1 MPKAHS
7 LIFKVVF
14 LLTGVIYP
22 AICVGNTPAAD
33 KSGPAPRLIAT
44 PATCP
49 SRSINYITQT
59 LPNQCLTTSWKS
71 QPPATDRSSLHTT
84 DFNKQEN
91 IEDGTTFSLSS
102 AQGDAITA
110 KPTTV
115 TSSSDTTSSTRSEGL
130 VSQTP
135 QPQREGNISEKLS
148 SLQQDNDVDPLSDHA
163 NFLSFE
169 EWKTQMLKKAGQSTE
184 NLGTVRRGSGN
195 TGPRQRPGNINNVL
209 DSLGEDNEIEL
220 DFGGFVGS
228 DAKADAVASRKS
240 SDGLSSEGQ
249 PGRGHR
255 EGLSEQLSRRSKDAG
270 KTCKERS
277 NYASFDCAAT
287 VLKSNPE
294 CKGTTAVLFEN
305 KDSYMLNECSAKNK
319 FFIVELCNDILID
332 TVVLANF
339 EFFSSTFRTFR
350 VSVSDRYP
358 VKLDKW
364 RNLGTFEAKNTREV
378 QAFLVE
384 NPLIWAR
391 YLRVEFLTHY
401 GNEYYCPVSLLR
413 VHGKTMMEDYRHD
426 VKAARGEEDDED
438 DVSEVGEEANSKDVT
453 EIITTEVIQQDSR
466 PYTQQ
471 PDVVVPTVLPI
482 PSATEPSPVNSTT
495 ATSAKTTF
503 INPSGSPRWFIYRNA
518 LFEQQDLLLSS
529 CKVQSLSCD
538 LEFTNAISYA
548 THTKPS
554 LIGIVVSGYEPT
566 SVVSTA
572 GSAPSASETAQSSL
586 SSAIPSISTT
596 TASTSHSAAV
606 EKMQNSTKV
615 NHTVP
620 TPSKTAHHAPAPTPT
635 TQESFFK
642 SIHKRL
648 KLLESNSTLSL
659 QYIEEQSRILRDAF
673 TKVERRQLAKTTT
686 FLETLNTTVLNELR
700 DFRLQYD
707 QIWQSTVLELSS
719 QREQSQR
726 EVIALSGR
734 LSILAD
740 EILFQKRMAI
750 VQFSLIL
757 LCLGLVI
764 FSRNTSNSSPA
775 YLELQTAV
783 QNIVGRPSASFSRY
797 LYPDGSPPGSPSRPT
812 SRYGFFS
819 RKMSHFRSR
828 SDDSILNS
836 DEGRKSPSVEYSP
849 PTPVSDHSGVD
860 DDVTTQTPEGAQ
872 AGLRRAISS
881 PAIGT
886 APHDTQNENEDST
899 PEAED
904 NVGVGGSWDMADPVV
919 LSQEDKVRRRYE
931 YSTRYGPH

>member
-1 MPKAHS
+1 MFDDNPLHTEDFQKQEG
-7 LIFKVVF
+7 IE
-14 LLTGVIYP
+14 
-22 AICVGNTPAAD
+22 D
-33 KSGPAPRLIAT
+33 R
-44 PATCP
+44 
-49 SRSINYITQT
+49 
-59 LPNQCLTTSWKS
+59 TTSG
-71 QPPATDRSSLHTT
+71 RSSARGDTITT
-84 DFNKQEN
+84 
-91 IEDGTTFSLSS
+91 
-102 AQGDAITA
+102 
-110 KPTTV
+110 KPTTI
-115 TSSSDTTSSTRSEGL
+115 TTSSDTTSCTRSEGPA
-130 VSQTP
+130 SQTP
-135 QPQREGNISEKLS
+135 RPQREGDTSEKLS
-148 SLQQDNDVDPLSDHA
+148 SPQQDNDVDPLSDHA

-184 NLGTVRRGSGN
+184 HLGTVLPSSEN
-195 TGPRQRPGNINNVL
+195 TRPRQRPGNINNVL

-228 DAKADAVASRKS
+228 DTKADAISSRKS
-240 SDGLSSEGQ
+240 SDGSSSEGQ
-249 PGRGHR
+249 PDRGHR

-364 RNLGTFEAKNTREV
+364 RNLGTFEARNTREV

-384 NPLIWAR
+384 NPFIWAR
-391 YLRVEFLTHY
+391 YLRIEFLTHY

-413 VHGKTMMEDYRHD
+413 VHGKTMMEDYKHD

-438 DVSEVGEEANSKDVT
+438 DVSEIGEDANGKEVT
-453 EIITTEVIQQDSR
+453 EIITTKVIKQDSR
-466 PYTQQ
+466 PNTQQ
-471 PDVVVPTVLPI
+471 PDVGMPAASPI
-482 PSATEPSPVNSTT
+482 PSVTEPSSVNSTP
-495 ATSAKTTF
+495 ATSPRTMSNNSSE
-503 INPSGSPRWFIYRNA
+503 NPGRFTYRNA
-518 LFEQQDLLLSS
+518 LFEQQDLLLST
-529 CKVQSLSCD
+529 CKVKRPSCD
-538 LEFTNAISYA
+538 LEFTNVISYA
-548 THTKPS
+548 THAKPS
-554 LIGIVVSGYEPT
+554 LTSKAVSGREPT

-572 GSAPSASETAQSSL
+572 GLTSSTSETAQSS
-586 SSAIPSISTT
+586 SSSTIPSINATSASTT
-596 TASTSHSAAV
+596 HSAAV
-606 EKMQNSTKV
+606 DKTQNSTKV
-615 NHTVP
+615 NHTIS

-673 TKVERRQLAKTTT
+673 TKVERRQLAKTTS

-726 EVIALSGR
+726 EVIALGGR

-750 VQFSLIL
+750 
-757 LCLGLVI
+757 
-764 FSRNTSNSSPA
+764 
-775 YLELQTAV
+775 
-783 QNIVGRPSASFSRY
+783 
-797 LYPDGSPPGSPSRPT
+797 
-812 SRYGFFS
+812 
-819 RKMSHFRSR
+819 
-828 SDDSILNS
+828 
-836 DEGRKSPSVEYSP
+836 
-849 PTPVSDHSGVD
+849 
-860 DDVTTQTPEGAQ
+860 
-872 AGLRRAISS
+872 
-881 PAIGT
+881 
-886 APHDTQNENEDST
+886 
-899 PEAED
+899 
-904 NVGVGGSWDMADPVV
+904 
-919 LSQEDKVRRRYE
+919 
-931 YSTRYGPH
+931 